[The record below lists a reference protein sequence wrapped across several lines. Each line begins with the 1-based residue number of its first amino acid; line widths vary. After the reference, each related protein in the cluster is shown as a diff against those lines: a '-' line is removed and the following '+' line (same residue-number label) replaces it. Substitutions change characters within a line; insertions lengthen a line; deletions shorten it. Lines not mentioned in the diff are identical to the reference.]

1 MRFLCLFVLFAIG
14 CTTSTHRSNFRGN
27 VRFNHL
33 YVVID
38 DSTYKNLFEGM
49 KILEDFS
56 YIKEQSVDSE
66 KKSWTGKYLFGRHQ
80 YLEILKPVGDKK
92 GRVGEVGLAFRTDKL
107 GTMNLIKDHWENND
121 ENFTYSQRKIK
132 RKGKLSPW
140 FDFLSLQQSDSLRVF
155 SWLMESPKEE
165 LRSVGF
171 SRADLKEVISWEKYS
186 NHRRAKDLK
195 IPADSVAYEKNFN
208 RITQL
213 HLTLTQYELDGLKRS
228 LRDFGFTESGNKL
241 VSQDVT
247 IEYVISESK
256 QFLLNRIDFEL
267 AGPMKPGTYSCNNLE
282 FKVTEDSAHIRFLY
296 DN

>member
-1 MRFLCLFVLFAIG
+1 
-14 CTTSTHRSNFRGN
+14 
-27 VRFNHL
+27 
-33 YVVID
+33 VID

-56 YIKEQSVDSE
+56 YTKEQSVDSE

-80 YLEILKPVGDKK
+80 YLEILRPDGDKK

-171 SRADLKEVISWEKYS
+171 SRADLKKVISWEKYS

-247 IEYVISESK
+247 IEYVISKSK

-296 DN
+296 DK